1 VPYRQEKL
9 YQELQEVLG
18 DGAITDAKMAKLKY
32 LKVSALQTGEALP
45 GTAGGLGCTVNLAPA
60 QSHI

>member
-18 DGAITDAKMAKLKY
+18 DGEITDALKY
-32 LKVSALQTGEALP
+32 LKVSALQTGEVLP
-45 GTAGGLGCTVNLAPA
+45 GAAGALG
-60 QSHI
+60 